1 MLDGPI
7 DAVLL
12 DSGGVLLLPD
22 PDAMRAAVAPFG
34 ATPDDGACRRAH
46 YAGTAVVD
54 RLGVGDWRAADLL
67 VAKALG
73 VPDDRL
79 EDAVDAITRVYDGG
93 PWVPIDGAVHA
104 LRALQDKGFALA
116 VVSNASGTM
125 EQMLADH
132 RICAVGGGEAVDV
145 AVVIDSHV
153 VGVEKPDPRIFG
165 LALDALG
172 LPPERCVHAGDSVH
186 FDVEGARAAGLHGV
200 HVDPYDMCERDDHPH
215 VASVAQL
222 AGRLGV
228 A

>member
-1 MLDGPI
+1 VLDV

-34 ATPDDGACRRAH
+34 AVPDDDACHRAH
-46 YAGTAVVD
+46 YAGTAAVD
-54 RLGVGDWRAADLL
+54 RLGRGDWRAADLL

-73 VPDDRL
+73 VADDRL
-79 EDAVDAITRVYDGG
+79 GDAVEAITWIYDEG

-104 LRALQDKGFALA
+104 LRALQDKGFRLA

-125 EQMLADH
+125 ERMLADH

-145 AVVIDSHV
+145 TIVIDSHV
-153 VGVEKPDPRIFG
+153 VGVEKPDPRIFE

-172 LPPERCVHAGDSVH
+172 LPAERCVHVGDSVH
-186 FDVEGARAAGLHGV
+186 FDVEGAHGAGLHGV
-200 HVDPYDMCERDDHPH
+200 HVDPYDMCDRDDHPH
-215 VASVAQL
+215 VASVADL
-222 AGRLGV
+222 AGRLG
-228 A
+228 AA